1 MKDATFIYDK
11 ERKHSK
17 KSEKYFFIYFDGI
30 DESMNLCKVFT
41 KKKAKMY
48 FFFR

>member
-1 MKDATFIYDK
+1 MQRLFTITK
-11 ERKHSK
+11 ENIQK
-17 KSEKYFFIYFDGI
+17 KVKKYFFIYFDGI